1 MAKVIAI
8 ASQKGGIGKTTTA
21 VSLATGLATKGFKT
35 LLIDNEPQRS
45 ATRTYRA
52 QVENTATLY
61 DLLFGNEKAVDCIQH
76 TPVGD
81 IIAGDP
87 LLNGA
92 DQKFPTDGN
101 RNFLLK
107 KKCAELND
115 LYDFIIIDTPPGL
128 GVILTNALTFADE
141 LIIPTSFDD
150 YAIGG
155 IADISQTC
163 ESVKKHTNPNLK
175 VRGIIVTRYEGLN
188 LDKSTEEIM
197 PTVTETLNTELL
209 KPYIRKCVLVRESQT
224 ARQSIFTYAPKC
236 TSALDYMEI
245 CDILA
250 KEVNK

>member
-21 VSLATGLATKGFKT
+21 ISLATGLAAKGFKT

-52 QVENTATLY
+52 QVEDTATLY
-61 DLLFGNEKAVDCIQH
+61 DLLFENEKATDCVQH

-81 IIAGDP
+81 IIPGDP

-92 DQKFPTDGN
+92 DQKFPIDGS

-107 KKCAELND
+107 EKCAELNE

-155 IADISQTC
+155 IADIAQTC
-163 ESVKKHTNPNLK
+163 ESVKKYTNPNLK
-175 VRGIIVTRYEGLN
+175 VRGIVVTRYEGLK
-188 LDKSTEEIM
+188 LDRNIEEIM
-197 PTVTETLNTELL
+197 PTIIESLDTELL
-209 KPYIRKCVLVRESQT
+209 KPYIRKSVMLRESQA

-236 TSALDYMEI
+236 TTALDYMEI
-245 CDILA
+245 CEILA
-250 KEVNK
+250 KEANE

>member
-8 ASQKGGIGKTTTA
+8 GSQKGGIGKTTSA
-21 VSLATGLATKGFKT
+21 ISLATGLAKLGFKT

-52 QVENTATLY
+52 KVENTATLY
-61 DLLFGNEKAVDCIQH
+61 DLLFEDEKAVDCIQH

-81 IIAGDP
+81 IIPGDP

-92 DQKFPTDGN
+92 DQRFPIDGS
-101 RNFLLK
+101 RNFLLRE
-107 KKCAELND
+107 KCAELKEI
-115 LYDFIIIDTPPGL
+115 YDFIIIDTPPGL

-155 IADISQTC
+155 ISDIAQTC
-163 ESVKKHTNPNLK
+163 ESVKKYTNPNLK
-175 VRGIIVTRYEGLN
+175 VRGILVTRYEGLK
-188 LDKSTEEIM
+188 LDRNIEEIM
-197 PTVTETLNTELL
+197 PAVTEALDTELL
-209 KPYIRKCVLVRESQT
+209 KPFIRKSVMLRESQA

-236 TSALDYMEI
+236 TTALDYMEI
-245 CDILA
+245 CNMIVEEA
-250 KEVNK
+250 NK